1 MKIIL
6 SILLLTTFATLAA
19 FAQDK
24 NLMPKYGSMP
34 KTEMQKAADAKFLAS
49 IDEFYKGDRRKAA
62 EATASRGWEFLR
74 QDNKPDAMRRFN
86 QAWLIDNTN
95 SYALWGMAVVQAE
108 ADDITASIKLFTEAE
123 KSLEGD
129 LDFAVDYA
137 KTLGIAGA
145 QAKNNAQL
153 QNAFS
158 RFARLH
164 VSAPQHTLN
173 LQNWAVTLFY
183 SGNYSEAW
191 KKIQLAEAT
200 PRRAEV
206 DPNFVAALQS
216 KMPRPK

>member
-1 MKIIL
+1 
-6 SILLLTTFATLAA
+6 
-19 FAQDK
+19 
-24 NLMPKYGSMP
+24 MP
-34 KTEMQKAADAKFLAS
+34 KTEMQKAADAKFLAG
-49 IDEFYKGDRRKAA
+49 IDESYKGDRRKAA
-62 EATASRGWEFLR
+62 ETAASRGWQFLR
-74 QDNKPDAMRRFN
+74 QGDKSDAVRRFN
-86 QAWLIDNTN
+86 QAWLIGNTN

-123 KSLEGD
+123 KSLNGE
-129 LDFAVDYA
+129 LDFAIDYA

-153 QNAFS
+153 QSALS

-164 VSAPQHTLN
+164 VKAPQHTLN

-183 SGNYSEAW
+183 SGNYSEAC
-191 KKIQLAEAT
+191 KKIQLAETT

>member
-1 MKIIL
+1 MKITL

-19 FAQDK
+19 FAQDT
-24 NLMPKYGSMP
+24 NLMPKYGLMP
-34 KTEMQKAADAKFLAS
+34 KTEMQKAADAKFLAG
-49 IDEFYKGDRRKAA
+49 IDESYKGDRRKAA
-62 EATASRGWEFLR
+62 EAAASRGWQFLR
-74 QDNKPDAMRRFN
+74 QGNKPDAMRRFN

-123 KSLEGD
+123 KSLNGD
-129 LDFAVDYA
+129 LDFAVDHA
-137 KTLGIAGA
+137 KTLGIAGV

-153 QNAFS
+153 QDALS

-164 VSAPQHTLN
+164 ARAPQHTLN

-191 KKIQLAEAT
+191 KKIQLAETT

>member
-1 MKIIL
+1 MKSIL

-19 FAQDK
+19 FAQDSS
-24 NLMPKYGSMP
+24 LMPKYGPMP
-34 KTEMQKAADAKFLAS
+34 KTEMQKAADAKFLAG
-49 IDEFYKGDRRKAA
+49 IDESYKGDRRKAA
-62 EATASRGWEFLR
+62 ETAASRGWQFLR
-74 QDNKPDAMRRFN
+74 QGDKSDAVRRFN

-123 KSLEGD
+123 KSLNGE
-129 LDFAVDYA
+129 LDFAIDYA

-153 QNAFS
+153 QDALS

-164 VSAPQHTLN
+164 VKALQHTLN

-183 SGNYSEAW
+183 SGNYSAAC
-191 KKIQLAEAT
+191 KKIQLAETT

-216 KMPRPK
+216 KMLRPK